1 MMKIRHVLVLLS
13 LTAISA
19 TKVFQKSQSYA
30 PITRDDT
37 ADSFN
42 FIFFGDWGWNSFNQS
57 LTAYEMGV
65 MAWVIDAQFIVALGD
80 NFYADG
86 VTDTQDSLWEE
97 VYHDIYTAE
106 SLQVPWYPILGN
118 HDYHGNVIAQVER
131 SYTQGEHI
139 WKMPSTYYTM
149 NYKVPGGGIMSIVY
163 IDTCLLDPYQRDTSN
178 ILEDENFEY
187 RRSAHLAW
195 IDEQLESLSSTA
207 TWLIVAGHY
216 PIISIGEHGDDQ
228 YLIDDLL
235 PLLLKHNVHA
245 YINGH
250 DHMHQH
256 VYKDGL
262 HHITAGN
269 GAGRGPFG
277 HQASQYNGISAATDY
292 VKNFFIECGFAF
304 AEVTSSEFYFT
315 FVDNFGRIRYRA
327 DIGEPHNSNS
337 AVDKLKGLGV
347 SPDTAGTII
356 LVPVLLFAVLSV
368 TVLSYNLWFK
378 KETKGFSHDHVP
390 LPDDST
396 RSTTEMIGAHKPVK
410 SMNATGS
417 GWFMGSRVPASSE
430 V

>member
-1 MMKIRHVLVLLS
+1 MSGCRCVLFFLCIAA
-13 LTAISA
+13 TSA
-19 TKVFQKSQSYA
+19 TKVYQKSIA
-30 PITRDDT
+30 PITREDT

-97 VYHDIYTAE
+97 AFHDIYTAD

-118 HDYHGNVIAQVER
+118 HDYHGNIAAQVER
-131 SYTQGEHI
+131 TYLQGEHI

-149 NYKVPGGGIMSIVY
+149 NYNVPDGGIMSIVY
-163 IDTCLLDPYQRDTSN
+163 IDTCILDPYQGDTSN
-178 ILEDENFEY
+178 ILEDENYEY
-187 RRSAHLAW
+187 RRSVHLAW
-195 IDEQLESLSSTA
+195 IDATLESLSSTA

-216 PIISIGEHGDDQ
+216 PIISIGEHGDNQ

-269 GAGRGPFG
+269 AAGRGPFG
-277 HQASQYNGISAATDY
+277 HQASQFNGISIATDY
-292 VKNFFIECGFAF
+292 VQNFFIECGFAF

-327 DIGEPHNSNS
+327 DIGKPHTDNSDVAEHN
-337 AVDKLKGLGV
+337 GLGN
-347 SPDTAGTII
+347 SGTII
-356 LVPVLLFAVLSV
+356 LVPVLLFAILSV
-368 TVLSYNLWFK
+368 TVLTYNLWYKQDTSKFRD
-378 KETKGFSHDHVP
+378 DHIA

-396 RSTTEMIGAHKPVK
+396 RSTTEMLPISSIPEK
-410 SMNATGS
+410 SMTPTGS
-417 GWFMGSRVPASSE
+417 GWFMRAANASSQ